1 MKFLP
6 LLFLPLTLISC
17 SGKEIDYKIMSDNQ
31 LYEQGNLEIKNKEYN
46 TAINT
51 LSLIETNHPYSNLV
65 SKSWINLGFSYYM
78 SKKYADAISVYEKFL
93 KFHPTNKQVPYV
105 KYMIAMCYYDQMNPM
120 NKDQTATKIALQ
132 KMTELTKTYPNSI
145 YANDVKSKTSIAFN
159 ALASKEMIIAKTLM
173 NKKNIIGALNRY
185 QIVVQDYDKSIFTP
199 EALFRMSEIYDMIE
213 EYEQANNIK
222 KILIKNYPTSTWP
235 NWVK

>member
-1 MKFLP
+1 MKFLS
-6 LLFLPLTLISC
+6 LLFVVIILVSC
-17 SGKEIDYKIMSDNQ
+17 SGKEIDYKAMSDLQ
-31 LYEQGNLEIKNKEYN
+31 LYNQGNIEIKNKEYP
-46 TAINT
+46 TATNT
-51 LSLIETNHPYSNLV
+51 LSLIETNYPYSNLV
-65 SKSWINLGFSYYM
+65 SKSWVNLGYAYYM
-78 SKKYADAISVYEKFL
+78 NKKYADAISVYEKFL
-93 KFHPTNKQVPYV
+93 KFYPTNRQVPYI

-132 KMTELTKTYPNSI
+132 KMTELTKTYQNSV
-145 YANDVKSKTSIAFN
+145 YAKDVKAKISIAFN

-185 QIVVQDYDKSIFTP
+185 QIVVKDYDKSIFTP

-213 EYEQANNIK
+213 ESTQSQNIK
-222 KILIKNYPTSTWP
+222 KILIKNYPTSTWT